1 MGPNLV
7 DRLDEEWREVAALPD
22 GECGGWATEQV
33 LLDGCLTPAHVLG
46 KIPDAPDALLA
57 FLIGR
62 YQSGSRVAGR
72 IVLQAMLGKLV
83 RMSYTGTAAGE
94 PRALDDLVTHMW
106 CQIAGYPLAR
116 RPRSVAANLALDT
129 LKAAQREWR
138 HHREIPA
145 APDAVVGELER
156 RQLPEDEEWTAA
168 AIIMDAFDLGRITQT
183 TRDILLA
190 VYSEGLSGASAAER
204 WKCSPAAIRTRCR
217 TAIKTQITP
226 LSRELIAA

>member
-1 MGPNLV
+1 MRPNLV
-7 DRLDEEWREVAALPD
+7 DRLDEEWQSLAVLRDDECLSWAAAQLQLSACHSP
-22 GECGGWATEQV
+22 AQV
-33 LLDGCLTPAHVLG
+33 LQAITYY
-46 KIPDAPDALLA
+46 PDAVLT

-62 YQSGSRVAGR
+62 YQSGSALAGR

-106 CQIAGYPLAR
+106 CQIVCYPLAR
-116 RPRSVAANLALDT
+116 RPSSVAANLALDT

-138 HHREIPA
+138 HHREIPV
-145 APDAVVGELER
+145 PLDAVVCEIER
-156 RQLPEDEEWTAA
+156 RQLPDADDWTAA
-168 AIIMDAFDLGRITQT
+168 EVIVDAFSLGRITAT

-190 VYSEGLSGASAAER
+190 VYSEGLSGASAAQR
-204 WKCSPAAIRTRCR
+204 WNCSPAAIRTRCR